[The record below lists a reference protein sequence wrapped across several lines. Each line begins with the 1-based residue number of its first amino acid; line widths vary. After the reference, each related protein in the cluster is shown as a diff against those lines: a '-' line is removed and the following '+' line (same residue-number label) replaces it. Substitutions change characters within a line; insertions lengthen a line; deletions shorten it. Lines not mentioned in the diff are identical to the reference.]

1 MLFDPYEYVLTECE
15 DRKDEILVNPL
26 ACREFY
32 SFPFSAIF
40 NFVRKLIF
48 LLLIP
53 LFLFTSCERKE
64 VIDEDRIVITALDFP
79 SYDIARSVVKDKAD
93 LVMILPPGSSV
104 HSYELTSSDVIKILS
119 SDVFIFTG
127 GESQSYIS
135 ELLKNNDFDACVFS
149 LLDNAPVKLKEESEG
164 IINVHEEEA
173 SYDEHVWTSLE
184 NEKALVSSFS
194 SLLASI
200 DEDNASFYAENAR
213 EYNNEIEKLEEE
225 IRDLVSS
232 SLRKEIVVADRFPL
246 LYFFTEFGLSWYAAY
261 PGCAEETE
269 VNAKTVSLLIDIIR
283 ERNIPFVVHMELSS
297 QLLSD
302 AISEETGCSVLTF
315 NSVHTI
321 SKEDFEAGE
330 TYISL
335 MRRNIETLK
344 EALN

>member
-1 MLFDPYEYVLTECE
+1 
-15 DRKDEILVNPL
+15 
-26 ACREFY
+26 
-32 SFPFSAIF
+32 
-40 NFVRKLIF
+40 
-48 LLLIP
+48 
-53 LFLFTSCERKE
+53 
-64 VIDEDRIVITALDFP
+64 
-79 SYDIARSVVKDKAD
+79 
-93 LVMILPPGSSV
+93 MILPPGSSV

-335 MRRNIETLK
+335 MRRNIETLLNGRAK
-344 EALN
+344 FIMNDSENDQVKQNDQVDAAIQRNVDALAINLVDPSSASFMMWKSSDRPSAPGKSMSSSRICWPCGKLKKASIHYRLI

>member
-1 MLFDPYEYVLTECE
+1 MLFTPMNTSSQNIKTAKMKSRSIHLPAGNF
-15 DRKDEILVNPL
+15 ILSPFL
-26 ACREFY
+26 LY
-32 SFPFSAIF
+32 SFL
-40 NFVRKLIF
+40 VRKLIF

-64 VIDEDRIVITALDFP
+64 VIDEDRIVISALDFP
-79 SYDIARSVVKDKAD
+79 SYDIARSVVKDRAD
-93 LVMILPPGSSV
+93 LVMILPPGASV

-127 GESQSYIS
+127 GESQSYIK
-135 ELLKNNDFDACVFS
+135 ELLENSGFSSRIFS
-149 LLDNAPVKLKEESEG
+149 LLETSPVKLKEQSEG
-164 IINVHEEEA
+164 IINIHAEDEA
-173 SYDEHVWTSLE
+173 YDEHVWTSLE

-194 SLLASI
+194 SLLASL
-200 DEDNASFYAENAR
+200 DEENASFYAENAE
-213 EYNNEIEKLEEE
+213 EYVSEIEKLEEE
-225 IRDLVSS
+225 IKSLVSS
-232 SLRKEIVVADRFPL
+232 SLRKEIVIADRFPL

-269 VNAKTVSLLIDIIR
+269 VNAKTVSLLIDIVR
-283 ERNIPFVVHMELSS
+283 ERDIPSVVHMELSS

-302 AISEETGCSVLTF
+302 AISKETGCSVLTF